1 LRNVA
6 HIYAAAL
13 ADVAVEQH
21 SSETLKKE
29 LAAFAGMFAASADLR
44 NFLETPAVDRAGKQK
59 VIEALVTRMG
69 ASKELRNFLF
79 VIVENQ
85 RAALLPEIARA
96 FDAELL
102 DRLGMAEAEVTST
115 RELTAEQKT
124 ELDKALEGLTGKK
137 IETRYRVDAALLG
150 GTVVRVGSTIYDGS
164 VRAQLERLGARLAA
178 E

>member
-1 LRNVA
+1 MKNVA

-13 ADVAVEQH
+13 ADVAVEQR

-29 LAAFAGMFAASADLR
+29 LAAFAGMFTASADLR

-59 VIEALVTRMG
+59 VIEALVARVG
-69 ASKELRNFLF
+69 ASQELRNFLF

-85 RAALLPEIARA
+85 RAALLPEITRA
-96 FDAELL
+96 FEAELL
-102 DRLGMAEAEVTST
+102 DRLGKAEAEVTST
-115 RELTAEQKT
+115 HELTAEQKG

-137 IETRYRVDAALLG
+137 IEARYRVDAALLG
-150 GTVVRVGSTIYDGS
+150 GTLVRIGSTIYDGS